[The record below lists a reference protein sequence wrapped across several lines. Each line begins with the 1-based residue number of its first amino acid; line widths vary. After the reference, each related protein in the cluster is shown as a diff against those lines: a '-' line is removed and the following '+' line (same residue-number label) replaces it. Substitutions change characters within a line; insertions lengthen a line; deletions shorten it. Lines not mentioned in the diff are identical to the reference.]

1 MIYQEL
7 NLPVW
12 AQVIVVVI
20 AIVFGI
26 YIATIEPTEEAPESL
41 TEAPKEVK
49 EQIPHNAV
57 KERYGAYIQAQGH
70 YYN

>member
-7 NLPVW
+7 NLPIW
-12 AQVIVVVI
+12 AQVVVAVIVVL
-20 AIVFGI
+20 FGI
-26 YIATIEPTEEAPESL
+26 YIARIEPTEEP
-41 TEAPKEVK
+41 TEAPKEES
-49 EQIPHNAV
+49 EQIPQDHV